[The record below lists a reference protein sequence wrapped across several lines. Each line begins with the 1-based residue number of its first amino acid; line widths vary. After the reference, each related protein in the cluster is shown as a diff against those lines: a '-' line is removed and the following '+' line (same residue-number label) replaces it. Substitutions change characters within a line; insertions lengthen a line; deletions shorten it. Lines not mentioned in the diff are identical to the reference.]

1 MHVGNDKWIKYMD
14 DMIYPIIISNISKL
28 LLLNI
33 DKKELTENNKKKYKY
48 NINMLK
54 LLFN

>member
-33 DKKELTENNKKKYKY
+33 DKKELTENNKKSI
-48 NINMLK
+48 NIILIR
-54 LLFN
+54 